1 MPRKKYQGAKCETSH
16 RQRSTNGT
24 RSSALGRHGSI
35 TAPALPKAKSPRRLG
50 VPSVKAHRLIARAN
64 RLGFIHVSIDAPVAA
79 CVHLENELQRKFG
92 LEQCVVAPEL
102 DDGPMPLRSLGLS
115 GGRFLQ
121 LAIESGMHQVIGVGH
136 GRTLAA
142 CVNHLPRMD
151 IPDLKLV
158 SLLGGMTRRYVTT
171 PFDVIHRLAEKTN
184 AAAYVLPL
192 PFLANTPED
201 RKVLLEQRGVA
212 DVFELGVKST
222 LRLVGIGAID
232 DDASILS
239 TGLVERHEFEEA
251 RALGAVGELLG
262 HLFSSRGDL
271 IESGVSARALS
282 MSAADIQR
290 RATIA
295 VAGGKTKIRCDQ
307 RRACKRIAAW
317 PDYRREHRK
326 GARGLAIIAKRDEGR
341 KPRRK
346 RWTTRRKSF
355 LRHSRPAR

>member
-1 MPRKKYQGAKCETSH
+1 MRDVVSQPPDGPDEELCARAAWLYHGAGLTQGEVAK
-16 RQRSTNGT
+16 
-24 RSSALGRHGSI
+24 
-35 TAPALPKAKSPRRLG
+35 RLG

-79 CVHLENELQRKFG
+79 CVDLENALRRKFG

-102 DDGPMPLRSLGLS
+102 DDSPLPLRSLGLS

-121 LAIESGMHQVIGVGH
+121 LAIESGTHRAIGVGH

-142 CVNHLPRMD
+142 CVSHLPRMD
-151 IPDLKLV
+151 VPDLKLV

-201 RKVLLEQRGVA
+201 RRVLLEQRGVA
-212 DVFELGVKST
+212 DVFKLGVEST
-222 LRLVGIGAID
+222 LRLVGVGAID

-251 RALGAVGELLG
+251 RSFGAVGELLG
-262 HLFSSRGDL
+262 HLFSSSGDL
-271 IESGVSARALS
+271 IESCVSARALS
-282 MSAADIQR
+282 MSAADIR
-290 RATIA
+290 RRPTIA
-295 VAGGKTKIRCDQ
+295 VAGGRAKIHAIGGVLASGLLHGLITDESTA
-307 RRACKRIAAW
+307 RALAA
-317 PDYRREHRK
+317 
-326 GARGLAIIAKRDEGR
+326 
-341 KPRRK
+341 
-346 RWTTRRKSF
+346 
-355 LRHSRPAR
+355 

>member
-1 MPRKKYQGAKCETSH
+1 
-16 RQRSTNGT
+16 
-24 RSSALGRHGSI
+24 
-35 TAPALPKAKSPRRLG
+35 
-50 VPSVKAHRLIARAN
+50 
-64 RLGFIHVSIDAPVAA
+64 
-79 CVHLENELQRKFG
+79 
-92 LEQCVVAPEL
+92 
-102 DDGPMPLRSLGLS
+102 MPLRALGLS

-121 LAIESGMHQVIGVGH
+121 LAIESGMHRVIGVGH

-142 CVNHLPRMD
+142 CVNHLSRMD

-158 SLLGGMTRRYVTT
+158 SLLGGMTRSYVTT

-212 DVFELGVKST
+212 GVFELGVKST

-262 HLFSSRGDL
+262 HLFSSHGDL

-282 MSAADIQR
+282 MSAADIQQ

-295 VAGGKTKIRCDQ
+295 VAGGKTKIN
-307 RRACKRIAAW
+307 AI
-317 PDYRREHRK
+317 
-326 GARGLAIIAKRDEGR
+326 RGVLASGLLHGLITDESTAKALAD
-341 KPRRK
+341 
-346 RWTTRRKSF
+346 
-355 LRHSRPAR
+355 

>member
-1 MPRKKYQGAKCETSH
+1 MRDVVSPPLDERDEELCARAAWLYHGAGLTQGEVAK
-16 RQRSTNGT
+16 
-24 RSSALGRHGSI
+24 
-35 TAPALPKAKSPRRLG
+35 RLG

-64 RLGFIHVSIDAPVAA
+64 RLGFVHVSIDAPVSS
-79 CVHLENELQRKFG
+79 CIDLEDAIRHRFK

-102 DDGPMPLRSLGLS
+102 GDDPLPLRSLGLS
-115 GGRFLQ
+115 GGQFLR
-121 LAIESGMHQVIGVGH
+121 LAIEGGKHAVIGVGH

-142 CVNHLPRMD
+142 CVSHLPRMD
-151 IPDLKLV
+151 VPDLKLV

-201 RKVLLEQRGVA
+201 RRVLLEQRGVA
-212 DVFELGVKST
+212 DVFQLGVEST
-222 LRLVGIGAID
+222 LRLVGVGAIE

-262 HLFSSRGDL
+262 HLFSSTGDL
-271 IESGVSARALS
+271 IDSGVSARALS

-290 RATIA
+290 RPTIA
-295 VAGGKTKIRCDQ
+295 VAGG
-307 RRACKRIAAW
+307 RAKVHAINGVLASGLLHGLIT
-317 PDYRREHRK
+317 DEST
-326 GARGLAIIAKRDEGR
+326 ARALAN
-341 KPRRK
+341 
-346 RWTTRRKSF
+346 
-355 LRHSRPAR
+355 